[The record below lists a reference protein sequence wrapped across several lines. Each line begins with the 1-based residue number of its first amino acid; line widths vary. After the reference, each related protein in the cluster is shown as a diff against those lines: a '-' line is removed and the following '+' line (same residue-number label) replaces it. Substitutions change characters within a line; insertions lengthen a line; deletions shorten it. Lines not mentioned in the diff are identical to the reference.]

1 MTRRAAVRAS
11 SAALVISLAIGSDT
25 QASEPSSAPS
35 PSPVV
40 LGADEPFAEGGRVA
54 FPDGGFAVTFPDDWF
69 ALVSGTRENE
79 AILEALGT
87 AAPELVPMVED
98 FLASGA
104 GRILLGAARGS
115 GPFTENCNLIAQAAG
130 GYDTEEATRQTVAA
144 LEGIATV
151 VGGPDSQAVV
161 LPAGP
166 AGRIDVVQRITSPD
180 GTTLDVSQTLWVLTQ
195 DDVLY
200 ALTCTG
206 TEPDPETWSGIAAS
220 LEILEPGP

>member
-1 MTRRAAVRAS
+1 
-11 SAALVISLAIGSDT
+11 
-25 QASEPSSAPS
+25 
-35 PSPVV
+35 
-40 LGADEPFAEGGRVA
+40 
-54 FPDGGFAVTFPDDWF
+54 
-69 ALVSGTRENE
+69 
-79 AILEALGT
+79 
-87 AAPELVPMVED
+87 
-98 FLASGA
+98 
-104 GRILLGAARGS
+104 
-115 GPFTENCNLIAQAAG
+115 
-130 GYDTEEATRQTVAA
+130 
-144 LEGIATV
+144 
-151 VGGPDSQAVV
+151 VV